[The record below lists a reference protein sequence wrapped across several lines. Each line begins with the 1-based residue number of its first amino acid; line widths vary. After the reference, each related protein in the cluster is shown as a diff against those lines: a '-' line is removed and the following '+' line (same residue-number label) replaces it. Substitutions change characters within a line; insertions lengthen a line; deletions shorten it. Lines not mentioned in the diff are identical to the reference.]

1 MIAKHNNRNGARGS
15 SPASI
20 RDKLCVLA
28 RLKSNH
34 KNFLVGALLFGAPS
48 YAYAATE
55 QMQTSNFSPTMPSSS
70 TDVTGY
76 GVPRKLTLQQC
87 FDKADAEN
95 KEILVAATKLSIAQS
110 AIVIAKAIPNP
121 MYNMTYG
128 WGPSWDY
135 IVAGNNQ
142 QVGVSE
148 EIQVAGRRTKKAVVA
163 TSSYLQTALQVEAT
177 RFDIHNRVR
186 RAYATLAASTSFER
200 LINSQ
205 QEIAVKLF
213 EISANKIDKNTDAAK
228 LLQAKLIVM
237 QFETQHNLARG
248 KLVQDSAQLAQ
259 LLGETPRHEE
269 IISIEDND
277 VFSFSADNNKIVPEP
292 ARGVPPLEKLLPA
305 AWMLRNDLRAAVQQA
320 YSNRKALTLAK
331 TQRIPDPVIGANYL
345 FTAYNAQQPQD
356 FNPTGSG
363 IIGDP
368 GNRVPP
374 QPAFLLTLSEETP
387 LFYQYQ
393 GQVDQAKSTWEH
405 QLKQNDAQKSQI
417 ANDIVVAY
425 ETLIVARKNI
435 EKFQAQ
441 LLPESLN
448 VAKLTRQGYQ
458 SGTTELATAVL
469 AQQQYQQ
476 LRAAYFNSVVAY
488 QNAWADLEK
497 AVGVPLI
504 L

>member
-1 MIAKHNNRNGARGS
+1 MIARHNNSGF
-15 SPASI
+15 
-20 RDKLCVLA
+20 VA
-28 RLKSNH
+28 RLKINCRQ
-34 KNFLVGALLFGAPS
+34 FLLSALFFGAPS
-48 YAYAATE
+48 CTYAASE
-55 QMQTSNFSPTMPSSS
+55 QAQPPSFAPTTQSSS
-70 TDVTGY
+70 ATVTGY
-76 GVPRKLTLQQC
+76 GVSRKLTLQEC

-95 KEILVAATKLSIAQS
+95 KEILVAATKLSVAQS

-121 MYNMTYG
+121 LYNMTYG

-135 IVAGNNQ
+135 VVGGNNQ
-142 QVGVSE
+142 QVGISE
-148 EIQVAGRRTKKAVVA
+148 EIQVAGRRTKKVGVA
-163 TSSYLQTALQVEAT
+163 ASSYLQTALQVEAA

-200 LINSQ
+200 LIKSQ
-205 QEIAVKLF
+205 RDIAVKLL
-213 EISANKIDKNTDAAK
+213 EISKNKIEKNSDGSK
-228 LLQAKLIVM
+228 VLQAKLIVM
-237 QFETQHNLARG
+237 QFETQHNVAKG
-248 KLVQDSAQLAQ
+248 KVVQDSAQLAQ
-259 LLGETPRHEE
+259 LLGETPRREE

-277 VFSFSADNNKIVPEP
+277 VFNLQSEKNKIVPEL
-292 ARGVPPLEKLLPA
+292 ARGLPPLEKLLPA
-305 AWMLRNDLRAAVQQA
+305 AWMLRNDLKAAVQQA

-425 ETLIVARKNI
+425 ENLLVARKNI
-435 EKFQAQ
+435 EKFQAE

-448 VAKLTRQGYQ
+448 VAKLSRQGYQ
-458 SGTTELATAVL
+458 SGTTELATAIL

-476 LRAAYFNSVVAY
+476 LRAAYFSAVVAY